1 MEFLTKSVLSIH
13 TAVSLIAISGW
24 MFCYYQF
31 YANRYGWIQDM
42 LCLRGDYIWIG
53 FISLVVLFF
62 LLPENYDFKDIAI
75 LYIVSFFSA
84 GIILLMGK
92 STSIINAFL
101 ASIIGYTL
109 YFTIHY

>member
-75 LYIVSFFSA
+75 LYIVSFFFQR
-84 GIILLMGK
+84 G
-92 STSIINAFL
+92 
-101 ASIIGYTL
+101 
-109 YFTIHY
+109 

>member
-13 TAVSLIAISGW
+13 TATFLIAISGW

-62 LLPENYDFKDIAI
+62 LLPENYDFKNIAI